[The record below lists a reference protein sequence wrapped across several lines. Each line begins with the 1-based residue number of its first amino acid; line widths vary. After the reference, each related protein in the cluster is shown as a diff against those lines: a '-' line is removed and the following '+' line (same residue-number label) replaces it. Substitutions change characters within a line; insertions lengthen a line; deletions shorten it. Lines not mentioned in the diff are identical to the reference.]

1 VLAIVTPALVE
12 ADLLKQWRMHVPPD
26 APNRFLIDV
35 QPDQRDAVAQVL
47 ADGGAQGVDLRP
59 MVRARLAAIDG
70 QPPPAP
76 ATERARR
83 FLERENN
90 LSWRADPEPYN
101 RLAAGRWWGADRRG
115 AQISLEQEWAKT
127 LGVGLGSTLT
137 FEVGGQRISGTVTS
151 LREVNW
157 ESLRSNFFVLFSP
170 GALDQLPATYIT
182 AYRVE
187 PARADRLLR
196 ALVQRFPNLTVI
208 DLQAMTATLQ
218 DLVAQLSRATGFLAV
233 FTLLAGLAVL
243 LAAVLAER
251 SRLLTEAA
259 VLRTLGASRRQLG
272 AVYNLRFALLGG
284 AAALLG
290 CGAAVAAGAFACLRY
305 LDVAY
310 RPNALAL
317 LATVVLVTALVTV
330 TGRLGARRVLAT
342 PPAQSLRGE

>member
-1 VLAIVTPALVE
+1 
-12 ADLLKQWRMHVPPD
+12 
-26 APNRFLIDV
+26 
-35 QPDQRDAVAQVL
+35 
-47 ADGGAQGVDLRP
+47 
-59 MVRARLAAIDG
+59 
-70 QPPPAP
+70 
-76 ATERARR
+76 
-83 FLERENN
+83 
-90 LSWRADPEPYN
+90 
-101 RLAAGRWWGADRRG
+101 
-115 AQISLEQEWAKT
+115 
-127 LGVGLGSTLT
+127 
-137 FEVGGQRISGTVTS
+137 
-151 LREVNW
+151 
-157 ESLRSNFFVLFSP
+157 VLFSP